1 MSTSTKQLIN
11 RTIISMRKGYSDE
24 NTKLFDELVA
34 IDSSVL
40 FPELY
45 RQVKEYAQK
54 VDLENLKPI
63 DLMLNTDFAVKVV
76 KAVQLNDLEG
86 LRPFVGWHDSDRIT
100 ALLCTIASLKASVR
114 RKRKSSSN
122 TAIESSI

>member
-11 RTIISMRKGYSDE
+11 RTIISMKKGHSDE

-76 KAVQLNDLEG
+76 RAVQLNDLES
-86 LRPFVGWHDSDRIT
+86 LSPFVGWHDLDRIT

-114 RKRKSSSN
+114 RKRVSSSN